1 MALRIPSA
9 ERIVSGLTQTLYRF
23 PFESLTALFGTTAY
37 YYMVTADADNRLLFT
52 KLTLTATLGLVYFL
66 SAGLYVRST
75 GRGNIFYVITQLL
88 IAVLLVVYYFTL
100 PDFIQD
106 THIQRYIILNA
117 VGHLAVSFAPF
128 LHKRNVNAFWHYNK
142 ILFIRILTSG
152 LYSVVLFGG
161 LAGVLGSLQALF
173 GIDIDGDTY
182 LILGCTIF
190 GMFNTLFF
198 LSAVPLN
205 PDNADED
212 SSYPVGLTMF
222 TQYVLI
228 PLVSIYMAILFAYE
242 AKILITFNLP
252 KGWISA
258 LIIAFSIV
266 GILANLLVYPLR
278 ENSDKGWIRFFARW
292 FYLLMMP
299 LLVLFYWA
307 VLHRIYEY
315 GFTEERYYL
324 LITAIW
330 LTGISLYFVFSKY
343 KNILFI
349 PITLALLGLFSQFS
363 GPLSAASVSLRS
375 QLTRLEEV
383 LNDEAIKTDGNKQKQ
398 AIEIMQY
405 CMQTHGFE
413 TMLPIFG
420 EEAKEILDEKINEP
434 ARNFRYVNKDECYE
448 LLELKGIAYMPPVKS
463 ETETAE
469 AAQYVT
475 VNTEYSLDKDQLLSV
490 NGYSYVFDIDLGA
503 TNKVTLPSGDILA
516 ININKYNAITF
527 NLNDKIV
534 HTESVAS
541 MVKQIDAGLNNKQKS
556 DRKLLQTGKLDEDM
570 LRLSLK
576 SGQLTF
582 PVKLNDKLELTVIF
596 DQLVIEEQVADSTMQ
611 ILNWSGKILIR

>member
-37 YYMVTADADNRLLFT
+37 YYMVTADTDNRLLFT

-75 GRGNIFYVITQLL
+75 CRGNIFYVITQLL

-190 GMFNTLFF
+190 GIFNTLFF

-205 PDNADED
+205 PEYADRD

-330 LTGISLYFVFSKY
+330 LTGISLYFVFSKN

-363 GPLSAASVSLRS
+363 GPLSASAISLNS
-375 QLTRLEEV
+375 QLTRLEKL
-383 LNDEAIKTDGNKQKQ
+383 LNDEEIKTDGNKQKE
-398 AIEIMQY
+398 AIQIMKY
-405 CMQTHGFE
+405 CMQTHGRQS
-413 TMLPIFG
+413 MIPIFG
-420 EEAKEILDEKINEP
+420 EDADTLFEEKDSE
-434 ARNFRYVNKDECYE
+434 RNYRYVKDDECLD
-448 LLELKGIAYMPPVKS
+448 LLKLKGIS
-463 ETETAE
+463 
-469 AAQYVT
+469 YVAPKRNT
-475 VNTEYSLDKDQLLSV
+475 DEMESYQNVTTEYIIGEDEQISIK
-490 NGYSYVFDIDLGA
+490 GYSYMFDIETDEVRTVKLLDGSNLEIN
-503 TNKVTLPSGDILA
+503 TNDYSKIE
-516 ININKYNAITF
+516 IK
-527 NLNDKIV
+527 LNGKNV
-534 HTESVAS
+534 HTMSLITL
-541 MVKQIDAGLNNKQKS
+541 VKQLDAKLEGKNKADKQELLSGKS
-556 DRKLLQTGKLDEDM
+556 AESDISIT
-570 LRLSLK
+570 LK
-576 SGQLTF
+576 PEQLTF
-582 PVKLNDKLELTVIF
+582 PIKITDRVEIAMVF
-596 DQLVIEEQVADSTMQ
+596 QQLMQTENLLDSSSFIT
-611 ILNWSGKILIR
+611 NWSGKVLVK